1 MRDLRD
7 EEYGPSVR
15 RREIGNIITFY
26 VSMASFRCRRNL
38 YKVGIY
44 QLFSDR
50 IRSVVP
56 ISLLCFVLVVP
67 TPLSSYS
74 WAQSRNSAVC
84 CEVGL
89 CSGTG

>member
-38 YKVGIY
+38 YKVGIFVA
-44 QLFSDR
+44 FSGF
-50 IRSVVP
+50 IRSIVP
-56 ISLLCFVLVVP
+56 ASLLCSVLVVP
-67 TPLSSYS
+67 APLSSYS
-74 WAQSRNSAVC
+74 WAQSRNSAFR
-84 CEVGL
+84 CEVGFR
-89 CSGTG
+89 SGTG